1 MMSIANSVRRVWSI
15 RSVSLG
21 CLLSLLGWL
30 SGCATP
36 TTQELDNQPA
46 QPLLAGMDC
55 HCQPGQSW
63 SGLSAGTANP
73 LFSLDAVLFDT
84 ARATLRP
91 AAQSV
96 LESIVTA
103 IQFHRPRN
111 VLIEGGADSRG
122 GTAYNQDLSQRR
134 AEAVKQALIARG
146 ISADL
151 LQTQSYGEQRPVAS
165 NNSAAGMQQ
174 NRRVDVTL
182 NLN

>member
-1 MMSIANSVRRVWSI
+1 MSTVRGMRRLWPL

-36 TTQELDNQPA
+36 TTQELENQPA

-63 SGLSAGTANP
+63 SGLSTGVANP

-91 AAQSV
+91 AAQPV

-103 IQFHRPRN
+103 IQFHRPN
-111 VLIEGGADSRG
+111 SVIIEGSADSRG

-134 AEAVKQALIARG
+134 ATAVKQALIARG
-146 ISADL
+146 ISAAL
-151 LQTQSYGEQRPVAS
+151 LQTQGYGEQRPVAS
-165 NNSAAGMQQ
+165 NNNAAGMQQ